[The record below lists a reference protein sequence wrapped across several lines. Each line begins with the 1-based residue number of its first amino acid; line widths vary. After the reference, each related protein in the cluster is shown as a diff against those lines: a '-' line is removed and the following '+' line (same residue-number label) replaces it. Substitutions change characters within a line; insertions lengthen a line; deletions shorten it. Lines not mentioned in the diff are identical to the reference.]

1 MSIAI
6 YLLLLYSFLA
16 MLFDLTTNRIPNYLV
31 AAELVGG
38 LIFQLYIFGPMGI
51 LSFLG
56 GIAVP
61 FILSYALFLFR
72 MIGAGDI
79 KLFMALGA
87 VAGFPLN
94 VRIMLWSVI
103 CGGIISVCIMW
114 RRTGFMPRLSY
125 LISYVRDFI
134 RTGVRKPYRK
144 EGGGA
149 ENFHFTVAIFASVL
163 VLALTRT

>member
-6 YLLLLYSFLA
+6 CLLLLYSFSA
-16 MLFDLTTNRIPNYLV
+16 MFFDLTTDKIPNYLV
-31 AAELVGG
+31 VLELAGG
-38 LIFQLYIFGPMGI
+38 LVYQLYIFGAIGI

-61 FILSYALFLFR
+61 FVLSYALFLFR

-79 KLFMALGA
+79 KLLMALGS
-87 VAGFPLN
+87 VAGYPRNLK
-94 VRIMLWSVI
+94 IMLWSVI
-103 CGGIISVCIMW
+103 WGAVISVFIMW

-125 LISYVRDFI
+125 LISYVRDFV

-149 ENFHFTVAIFASVL
+149 ENFHFTVAISAAVL
-163 VLALTRT
+163 VIAVIPK

>member
-1 MSIAI
+1 MSIVI
-6 YLLLLYSFLA
+6 YLLLVYSFSA

-31 AAELVGG
+31 AAELAVG
-38 LIFQLYIFGPMGI
+38 FAYQLCIFGPMGI

-61 FILSYALFLFR
+61 FALSYVLFLFR

-79 KLFMALGA
+79 KLFMALGS

-103 CGGIISVCIMW
+103 CGGIISVFILW
-114 RRTGFMPRLSY
+114 RRTGIMPRLIY
-125 LISYVRDFI
+125 LASYVRDFI

-144 EGGGA
+144 DGGA
-149 ENFHFTVAIFASVL
+149 ENFHFSVAIFAAVL